1 MTDAHASRPL
11 GLTRRSFIALA
22 SGAVGLC
29 VRPAWAVGAAPGRR
43 HAGDAG
49 SRSALERE
57 HVPVLRVPSFTRNG
71 AKVPIVV
78 EMAHPMTPDH
88 HVTRVEVVNEDDPI
102 PSKGTFHF
110 TPANGIVYLAF
121 QARMHGGIS
130 DVTATAECN
139 RHGEWSARRRIE
151 IPPDAGGCSGA
162 APAAASSA
170 SGGDIRGPV
179 IRIHELVERGRIRRD
194 ELVHVQVKMR
204 HPNRTGL
211 VFRDGGFVQESE
223 PLYLEELEVHYG
235 GERVSRFELTP
246 ALADD
251 PFITFCLRA
260 RREGPLRVV
269 IVNSRR
275 QRFEASLEFRFS

>member
-1 MTDAHASRPL
+1 MTRAHASRPL

-29 VRPAWAVGAAPGRR
+29 VRPAWAVSAAPGRR
-43 HAGDAG
+43 LAGDAG

-57 HVPVLRVPSFTRNG
+57 HVPVLRVPSFTTNG

-78 EMAHPMTPDH
+78 EMSHPMTPDH

-110 TPANGIVYLAF
+110 TPGNGIVYLAF

-139 RHGEWSARRRIE
+139 RHGKWSARQRIE
-151 IPPDAGGCSGA
+151 IPPDAGGCGGA
-162 APAAASSA
+162 APASP
-170 SGGDIRGPV
+170 SGGDVRGPV

-223 PLYLEELEVHYG
+223 PLHLEELEVHYG
-235 GERVSRFELTP
+235 GERVSRFEMTP

-260 RREGPLRVV
+260 RRGGPLRIVV
-269 IVNSRR
+269 VNSRR
-275 QRFEASLEFRFS
+275 QRFEASHEFRFS